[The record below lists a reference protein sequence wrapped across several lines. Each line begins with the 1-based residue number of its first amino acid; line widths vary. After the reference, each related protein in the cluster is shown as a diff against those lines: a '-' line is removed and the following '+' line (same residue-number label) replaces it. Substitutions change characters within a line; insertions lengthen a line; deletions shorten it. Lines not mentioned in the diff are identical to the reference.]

1 MIIVYSINGRTG
13 SDGLDVYLKAS
24 VVIALLLGVGLL
36 FIASSKKRYG
46 QDVHMSERRKT
57 LRRIGACIV
66 IFTTLLIVFG
76 LLSYNAE
83 EVHQMGH

>member
-1 MIIVYSINGRTG
+1 M
-13 SDGLDVYLKAS
+13 DVYLQAS

-36 FIASSKKRYG
+36 FIASTKKRHG
-46 QDVHMSERRKT
+46 QGEHLTERQKT

-76 LLSYNAE
+76 LLSYNAD

>member
-1 MIIVYSINGRTG
+1 M
-13 SDGLDVYLKAS
+13 DVYLQAS
-24 VVIALLLGVGLL
+24 VVVALLLGVGLL
-36 FIASSKKRYG
+36 FIASTKKRHG
-46 QDVHMSERRKT
+46 QGAQMSERQKT

-76 LLSYNAE
+76 LLSYNAD

>member
-1 MIIVYSINGRTG
+1 ME
-13 SDGLDVYLKAS
+13 VYLKAS

-36 FIASSKKRYG
+36 FIASSKKRRG
-46 QDVHMSERRKT
+46 QDMHMSERRKT
-57 LRRIGACIV
+57 LLRIGVSIV
-66 IFTTLLIVFG
+66 LFTTLLIVFG